1 MTTSGDRTI
10 NAIIVHCS
18 YTPTSMDIGVE
29 TIRDWHV
36 NDNGWNDIGYHYVI
50 TRAGE
55 VEVGRPLE
63 LAGAH
68 VRGHNDDSIGVCL
81 IGGMSEDKTQSEC
94 NFTHWQWDA
103 LEVLLDD
110 LEARFSRPD
119 ILGHRDLDRAKDCP
133 CFNVRAWR
141 DEP

>member
-1 MTTSGDRTI
+1 MTGRPI
-10 NAIIVHCS
+10 NLIVVHAS
-18 YTPTSMDIGVE
+18 YTPPSMDIGAE

-36 NDNGWNDIGYHYVI
+36 NDNGWDDIGYHYVI

-63 LAGAH
+63 MAGAH

-81 IGGMSEDKTQSEC
+81 IGGMAEDESTPEC

-103 LEVLLDD
+103 
-110 LEARFSRPD
+110 
-119 ILGHRDLDRAKDCP
+119 
-133 CFNVRAWR
+133 
-141 DEP
+141 